1 MDGHAKNRFPTAA
14 LAAALAGALVAG
26 LMATAILAI
35 FLLAPTEETM
45 GDVQR
50 ILYVHVAAAWC
61 GLASFL
67 VAAAGGALYLVRR
80 DLGWDHWAQAA
91 GELSW
96 LGCGLTLVTGS
107 LWARAAW
114 GVWWTWDPRLTSTF
128 VLWTIASAYLFVRSG
143 VEDPHRRAR
152 AGAVLAVLGAL
163 DVPLVVVAARWFR
176 GVHPAAPEM
185 DPRMR
190 LVLLV
195 SVVAFSALFATLV
208 AHRRGLL
215 RLQARL
221 DAWEAAA
228 DQRQAAQGGAT
239 PPRPDPL
246 QRRHHHEKELPWV
259 RS

>member
-1 MDGHAKNRFPTAA
+1 MDTHAKNRFPTAA
-14 LAAALAGALVAG
+14 VAGALVAG
-26 LMATAILAI
+26 LMLTAILAI

-50 ILYVHVAAAWC
+50 ILYVHVASAWC
-61 GLASFL
+61 ALATFL
-67 VAAAGGALYLVRR
+67 VAAVAGVLYLMRR
-80 DLGWDHWAQAA
+80 ELGYDHWAQAA

-128 VLWTIASAYLFVRSG
+128 VLWTIASAYLLVRSG
-143 VEDPHRRAR
+143 VDDPHRRAR

-190 LVLLV
+190 LPLLA
-195 SVVAFSALFATLV
+195 SVVAFSVLYVFLV

-215 RLQARL
+215 RLEARL

-228 DQRQAAQGGAT
+228 DQRQAAQGGAAL
-239 PPRPDPL
+239 PRLDPR
-246 QRRHHHEKELPWV
+246 QRRHLQEKELPWV